1 MVVMLDMLDM
11 LDMLPTTDSVTLA
24 IFSGLVA
31 SMTNPPRG
39 GPRKAERPLM
49 QVRTPKAEVRCSR
62 PRIST

>member
-1 MVVMLDMLDM
+1 MVATVVMLGMLAM
-11 LDMLPTTDSVTLA
+11 TESVTFT

-49 QVRTPKAEVRCSR
+49 QVRTPKAEVRCSN